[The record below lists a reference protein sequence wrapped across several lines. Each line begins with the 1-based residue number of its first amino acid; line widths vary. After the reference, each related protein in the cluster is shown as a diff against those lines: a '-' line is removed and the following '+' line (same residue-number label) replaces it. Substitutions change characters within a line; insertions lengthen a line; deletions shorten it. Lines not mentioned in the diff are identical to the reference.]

1 MDTATDL
8 SELLRDAKRIAK
20 RYKELTGRPLGV
32 TGEVGEYEAA
42 RLLGLEFAAVR
53 TAGYDLIRVLPGGQK
68 QRLQVKARVLDSER
82 SSGRVGSIDIEKEF
96 DLVLLVMLN
105 NDLDA
110 FAIYEAPRDKVVA
123 AIERPGSKSRN
134 ERHALGVQQF
144 LALAQRIWRSPLRE
158 ETQRAGS

>member
-1 MDTATDL
+1 MDKATEL
-8 SELLRDAKRIAK
+8 SQLLGDAKRVAK

-53 TAGYDLIRVLPGGQK
+53 TAGYDLIRALPGGQK

-82 SSGRVGSIDIEKEF
+82 SSGRVGSIDIEKDF
-96 DLVLLVMLN
+96 DAVLLVMLN

-123 AIERPGSKSRN
+123 AIKRPGSKSRN

-144 LALAQRIWRSPLRE
+144 LALAQRIWPSPSHAAWR
-158 ETQRAGS
+158 